1 MNCQNSVKV
10 LHCQRHTLSMEVTDC
25 AQASNTLKKI
35 RLVLSEMVRTNENK
49 SMEQI
54 P

>member
-1 MNCQNSVKV
+1 MK
-10 LHCQRHTLSMEVTDC
+10 VTDH
-25 AQASNTLKKI
+25 AQASITLKKI
-35 RLVLSEMVRTNENK
+35 KLVLGEMVRTNENK